1 MVHEGVYLV
10 CLTREAKPGFRHTDD
25 QVSFAFGLT
34 LGLHQGLCGAYSAIN
49 PSVHV
54 SPPGILWH
62 LD

>member
-1 MVHEGVYLV
+1 MVHEGLYLV
-10 CLTREAKPGFRHTDD
+10 CLNREAKPGFRHTD

-34 LGLHQGLCGAYSAIN
+34 LGLRQELCGAYSAIDT
-49 PSVHV
+49 SVHV

>member
-1 MVHEGVYLV
+1 MVHEGLYLV
-10 CLTREAKPGFRHTDD
+10 CLNREAKPGFRRTDE
-25 QVSFAFGLT
+25 VSFAFGLT
-34 LGLHQGLCGAYSAIN
+34 LGLHQGLCGAYSAIS